1 MYPPINQ
8 IKQYYAEAPVM
19 FVDMFMNT
27 MPQGSKDSERF
38 TAPNVAG
45 LIIPLK
51 GSAIFSLNGTPYS
64 MNTNTIVHAGP
75 SMEIDIEVLHDE
87 VWQYAVLHY
96 QIAGNR
102 KGMFPFFNQH
112 FSISID
118 GNRMLSDMTH
128 QLMKHYITPTN
139 MARISCKG
147 LFLKLLETILS
158 SPSKIIENEN
168 ENLMA
173 TAARFLHEEYFKPIT
188 IQDLALQL
196 GIERR
201 RFAYLFERDTGLT
214 PIHYLTEIRIRR
226 AKELL
231 RSGNTVAEVAEKVGY
246 IDNFYFS
253 RVFKKQTGMSPTEFK
268 KLYENASE

>member
-1 MYPPINQ
+1 
-8 IKQYYAEAPVM
+8 
-19 FVDMFMNT
+19 
-27 MPQGSKDSERF
+27 
-38 TAPNVAG
+38 
-45 LIIPLK
+45 
-51 GSAIFSLNGTPYS
+51 

-96 QIAGNR
+96 QIAGNQ

-147 LFLKLLETILS
+147 LFLKLIETILS
-158 SPSKIIENEN
+158 SPSKILENEN

-201 RFAYLFERDTGLT
+201 RFAYLFERYTGLT

-253 RVFKKQTGMSPTEFK
+253 RVFKKKTGMSPTEFK
-268 KLYENASE
+268 KFYENASE